1 MLPADNSGKITCK
14 GCDDMQYFGLTDVGS
29 VRENNED
36 CFGIR
41 QISDHAV
48 AFVVADGMG
57 GHLGGEEASSFA
69 VDFVLKA
76 IDEASSKLNK
86 YSDKQIENLLKNT
99 VIKVNKALFEKA
111 NDNTDLAGMGTTLVV
126 CIVIKGKYYV
136 SNVGDSR
143 LYIHS
148 SSLTQI
154 TKDHS
159 YVSELVDMGAIT
171 KEQALTHPGKNVI
184 TRAVGTE
191 EDVLPDIFK
200 GKLKHEDVILICTD
214 GLTNM
219 VSDSDIADIVSKGAE
234 PQNMTDNLV
243 RLAKQ
248 NGGKDNV
255 TVVTVKSE
263 NGGDK
268 WQ

>member
-1 MLPADNSGKITCK
+1 
-14 GCDDMQYFGLTDVGS
+14 MQYFGLSDVGS

-36 CFGIR
+36 SFGIR
-41 QISDHAV
+41 QISDHAA

-57 GHLGGEEASSFA
+57 GHLGGEEASNTA
-69 VDFVLKA
+69 VDFVLEA
-76 IDEASSKLNK
+76 IDESSSKFNK
-86 YSDKQIENLLKNT
+86 YSDKQIENFLKNT
-99 VIKVNKALFEKA
+99 VIKVNKILFEKA
-111 NDNTDLAGMGTTLVV
+111 NDDSNLMGMGTTLVI
-126 CIVIKGKYYV
+126 CIVLKDKYFAA
-136 SNVGDSR
+136 NVGDSR

-191 EDVLPDIFK
+191 SDVTADIFK
-200 GKLKHEDVILICTD
+200 GKLKSGDIIVICTD

-219 VSDSDIADIVSKGAE
+219 VSDSVIDDILSTDDK
-234 PQNMTDNLV
+234 PQIITENLV
-243 RLAKQ
+243 KLANE
-248 NGGKDNV
+248 NGGKDNI
-255 TVVTVKSE
+255 TVLTIKSE

>member
-1 MLPADNSGKITCK
+1 
-14 GCDDMQYFGLTDVGS
+14 MQYFGLTDVGS
-29 VRENNED
+29 IRENNED
-36 CFGIR
+36 TFGIR
-41 QISDHAV
+41 QISEHTA

-69 VDFVLKA
+69 VDFVLKT
-76 IDEASSKLNK
+76 IDEASVKLNK

-111 NDNTDLAGMGTTLVV
+111 SDNSELAGMGTTLVI
-126 CIVIKGKYYV
+126 CIVLKGKYYV
-136 SNVGDSR
+136 ANVGDSR
-143 LYIHS
+143 LYICS
-148 SSLTQI
+148 STLSQI

-159 YVSELVDMGAIT
+159 YVTELVDMGAIT

-191 EDVLPDIFK
+191 EDITADIFK
-200 GKLKHEDVILICTD
+200 GKLNNDDIILICTD

-219 VSDSDIADIVSKGAE
+219 VSEDVIADILSNGDD

-243 RLAKQ
+243 RLAKE
-248 NGGKDNV
+248 NGGKDNI
-255 TVVTVKSE
+255 TVVIVKSE
-263 NGGDK
+263 NGGGK
-268 WQ
+268 GQ

>member
-1 MLPADNSGKITCK
+1 
-14 GCDDMQYFGLTDVGS
+14 MQYFGLTDVGS

-36 CFGIR
+36 SFGIR
-41 QISDHAV
+41 QISDHAA

-57 GHLGGEEASSFA
+57 GHLGGEEASSTA
-69 VDFVLKA
+69 VDYVLNA
-76 IDEASSKLNK
+76 IDESSAKFNK
-86 YSDKQIENLLKNT
+86 YSDKQMENFLKNT

-111 NDNTDLAGMGTTLVV
+111 NDNSDLMGMGTTLVI
-126 CIVIKGKYYV
+126 CILLKDKYYV

-191 EDVLPDIFK
+191 ADVTADIFK
-200 GKLKHEDVILICTD
+200 GKLKSQDVILICTD

-219 VSDSDIADIVSKGAE
+219 VNDSAIADIISTGDK
-234 PQNMTDNLV
+234 PQSITESLV
-243 RLAKQ
+243 KLAKE
-248 NGGKDNV
+248 NGGKDNI